1 MKKEDLSKKYVEI
14 LLRES
19 PNNLYKGYHLHRQME
34 LTRFDGYDIQQ
45 TFEDGF
51 DAGFNE
57 WKEAKGDNLPEYGRE
72 VIVLVQQNHTYPDS
86 IRVAFGHR
94 PDPKGWDGKSIISG
108 EIVHHDVQT
117 YGEGGWNQPNVIYW
131 LDMELPK
138 LLK

>member
-1 MKKEDLSKKYVEI
+1 MKKEDLSKKYAEKVV
-14 LLRES
+14 RES

-45 TFEDGF
+45 AFEDGF
-51 DAGFNE
+51 DAGLNE

-72 VIVLVQQNHTYPDS
+72 VI
-86 IRVAFGHR
+86 GHR
-94 PDPKGWDGKSIISG
+94 PDPKGWDGKSITSG
-108 EIVHHDVQT
+108 KVVHHDVQT

-138 LLK
+138 ILK